1 MSPAPTRVCSEVSF
15 ESGEPLA
22 GTASD
27 APLFAAFSWPKA
39 LWHHDDVALSEGLPA
54 AISELA
60 GAAKRSGRKLQLR
73 LFQRTGRQATD
84 PVELICADFQNA
96 RTARIPELPLERCAA
111 AISEFIAG
119 GGNGTPLERPLL
131 LVCTDGKHD
140 LCCGK
145 LGRSIVS
152 ALRSDP
158 QLDVAEVSHL
168 GGHRLAANCLA
179 LASGELY
186 GRIAAADAPALAE
199 SIRHGRVY
207 LPRYRGR
214 TGLDELAQ
222 VAEAAALARFPNARR
237 IRPGAPRAD
246 GDARIVPVEL
256 RDDDVARRLAVRCV
270 ARIFEV
276 FASCGD
282 LAPEPRAR
290 WVAQSSTEEKT

>member
-1 MSPAPTRVCSEVSF
+1 MSPAPTRACSEVSF

-54 AISELA
+54 AIRELA
-60 GAAKRSGRKLQLR
+60 GAAKRSGRKLQFR
-73 LFQRTGRQATD
+73 LFQRTGRSATD
-84 PVELICADFQNA
+84 PAELICADFQQA
-96 RTARIPELPLERCAA
+96 RTARIPDLPIERCAD

-119 GGNGTPLERPLL
+119 GGAGTPLERPLL

-168 GGHRLAANCLA
+168 GGHRLAANVLA
-179 LASGELY
+179 LPSGELY
-186 GRIAAADAPALAE
+186 GRVAAVDAPALAE

-222 VAEAAALARFPNARR
+222 VAEAAALARSPA
-237 IRPGAPRAD
+237 GATIELSPPETD
-246 GDARIVPVEL
+246 GDGVRVRAGTVV
-256 RDDDVARRLAVRCV
+256 VRCV
-270 ARIFEV
+270 RRAFSAI
-276 FASCGD
+276 ASCGD
-282 LAPEPRAR
+282 TEPETRER
-290 WVAQSSTEEKT
+290 WVAEPEC